1 MTIIMHKISADYCI
15 ENAYLGTRTIEYEI
29 QKILLFH
36 WLGDV
41 LICAGVVAYLGA
53 FTLQFREQQIASWVQ
68 RLLDLQ
74 MTCSEDF
81 TLTTVLGEVVE
92 IRQWNI
98 CGLPSDMFS
107 VDNAIIMK

>member
-1 MTIIMHKISADYCI
+1 MCVISAEYCN
-15 ENAYLGTRTIEYEI
+15 ENAYLGTRTTIEYKI

-41 LICAGVVAYLGA
+41 LICSGVVAYLGT
-53 FTLQFREQQIASWVQ
+53 FTLQFREQQITSWVK

-74 MTCSEDF
+74 MICSEDF
-81 TLTTVLGEVVE
+81 TLTTVLGEAVE

-107 VDNAIIMK
+107 VDNAIILK